1 MASASEPR
9 PWYDEVVTPALVGSA
24 HRTYR
29 LAIGRALREA
39 GFDDMPRRGISV
51 VGGIANNGDAP
62 QEEFGRYLGVS
73 KQAASQLVDVLV
85 TRGYI
90 ERATDPSDRRRVN
103 LTLTDRGRAA
113 AAASA
118 AAVARVDAAVARRC
132 SAEDRAAMRRVLG
145 AMADIGQ
152 RAIERRRARESREP
166 EE

>member
-1 MASASEPR
+1 MATDPGHR

-24 HRTYR
+24 RRTYT
-29 LAIGRALREA
+29 LAMRRALLDA
-39 GFDDMPRRGISV
+39 GFDDMPRRGMSV

-62 QEEFGRYLGVS
+62 QEEFGRFLGVS

-85 TRGYI
+85 TRGYV
-90 ERATDPSDRRRVN
+90 ERSGDPADRRRII
-103 LTLTDRGRAA
+103 LSLTDRGRAA

-132 SAEDRAAMRRVLG
+132 SAEDRAAARRVLG

-152 RAIERRRARESREP
+152 RAIERRRAAEGTAR
-166 EE
+166 

>member
-1 MASASEPR
+1 MSPERDHR

-29 LAIGRALREA
+29 LAIRRALLDG
-39 GFDDMPRRGISV
+39 GFDDLPRRGISV

-73 KQAASQLVDVLV
+73 KQAASQLVDALV
-85 TRGYI
+85 TRGYV
-90 ERATDPSDRRRVN
+90 ERATDPTDRRRVN

-113 AAASA
+113 AVASA
-118 AAVARVDAAVARRC
+118 AAVAKVDAAVARRC
-132 SAEDRAAMRRVLG
+132 SADDRAAARRVLG

-152 RAIERRRARESREP
+152 RAVERRRAADAG
-166 EE
+166 